1 MSSSCLKATVTA
13 AVALALVATQA
24 HGASWQY
31 DPRIH
36 VGVLHD
42 DNYRL
47 TEVRGAEVEA
57 TGGWVDA
64 QLSLRSEEPRGYLE
78 LTPRLRTTIFPDA
91 SEEESTDGFFGG
103 RWNRRW
109 LRVESNVDLHY
120 SDESVISSE
129 LVTAEFPDIDL
140 GDVVIGD
147 DGRAQ
152 VRNRRQLASLQP
164 RVAFDWT
171 QRSRVEGALSY
182 IEADFDRTFEE
193 QSGFRDISA
202 SAGYA
207 FDVTPRDTVSIR
219 GRIGEYEPDSAFDAT
234 LRTGVHGEWTR
245 RWTET
250 SQVYI
255 RIGTDSTET
264 DVRRRE
270 TPLSPLLPVTVTQS
284 SWVGGVGTKWQRQV
298 TEVVLDVVRSSSPS
312 SAGVVTIRDEAR
324 ASVRRA
330 LSARFWL
337 EGFVRAVR
345 TDGAIEDLT
354 NVRDREY
361 LASKVGFQWR
371 ASRQTTVLGAYHYD
385 WQEFEGGLTDATSN
399 QINFSVIYEPRRRD

>member
-1 MSSSCLKATVTA
+1 MSSSYRKAA
-13 AVALALVATQA
+13 LGVAIALMATQA
-24 HGASWQY
+24 HGAPWQY

-36 VGVLHD
+36 IGVLHD

-64 QLSLRSEEPRGYLE
+64 QLNLHSEDPRGFIE
-78 LTPRLRTTIFPDA
+78 LTPRLRSTFFPDA
-91 SEEESTDGFFGG
+91 SEEESTDGFLGA
-103 RWNRRW
+103 RWNRRS
-109 LRVESNVDLHY
+109 LRLEGNVDFAY
-120 SDESVISSE
+120 ADESVISSE
-129 LVTAEFPDIDL
+129 LVTAEFPGVDL

-152 VRNRRQLASLQP
+152 VRNRRQLAVLQP
-164 RVAFDWT
+164 SMQFQWT
-171 QRSRVEGALSY
+171 QRSRIDAAVSY
-182 IEADFDRTFEE
+182 IDANFDRTFEE
-193 QSGFRDISA
+193 QSGFTDLSA

-207 FDVTPRDTVSIR
+207 FDLSPRDTVSLS
-219 GRIGEYEPDSAFDAT
+219 GRIGEYEPDTAFDAT

-250 SQVYI
+250 SQVYV
-255 RIGTDSTET
+255 RLGTDSTET

-270 TPLSPLLPVTVTQS
+270 M
-284 SWVGGVGTKWQRQV
+284 
-298 TEVVLDVVRSSSPS
+298 LDLVRSSSPS

-330 LSARFWL
+330 MSARFWI
-337 EGFVRAVR
+337 EGFMRGVR
-345 TDGAIEDLT
+345 TNGAIEDVT
-354 NVRDREY
+354 NIRDREY
-361 LASKVGFQWR
+361 LAAKLGFQWR